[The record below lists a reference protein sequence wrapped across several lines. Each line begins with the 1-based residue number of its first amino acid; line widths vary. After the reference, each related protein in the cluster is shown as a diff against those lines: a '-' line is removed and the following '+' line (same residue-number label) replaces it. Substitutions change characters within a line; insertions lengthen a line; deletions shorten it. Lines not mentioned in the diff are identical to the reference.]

1 MKRELNN
8 LERIGFQALLDQ
20 ASLAQ
25 QQVNAAVSE
34 FGFDPNRVR
43 FDGSVLTDEEPDAQP
58 NSTDQ

>member
-25 QQVNAAVSE
+25 QQVNAAVRE
-34 FGFDPNRVR
+34 LGFDPSSAR

-58 NSTDQ
+58 NSTDN